1 MTKFNHIFSLIVISA
16 LVLSLTSCLK
26 DNSDDAKPK
35 EPVLITA
42 GMYILNEGN
51 SFSSIDGSLTYLGYP
66 LNEYSTYTVT
76 QNCFQLVNGK
86 SLGSTPNDICLAQGF
101 VIIPVTDDNIVWI
114 LNNDLSI
121 KTQLPI
127 IQPRK
132 VVAIGPKIYITSY
145 EGKVYCYDLLT
156 GAIKTSEVI
165 GDCIEDITVC
175 NQYLY
180 VCNTYSVN
188 GSEYTYN
195 TNVVKLDTASLAKV
209 GDVAVVCNPTQIE
222 TDGKNVYVLSTGN
235 YVDVHP
241 CLQRIDAADKVS
253 SLCEAT
259 GFTVGD
265 GNLYCI
271 LAPADGSPCS
281 YWTYNLNTG
290 ALSTFTDGADIE
302 YPFGIAYDDVN
313 EIIYISSGY
322 LSEYGFGD
330 YSRNGYIVQYDKS
343 GIAHGLLGVGVV
355 PKVMVANKYWVY

>member
-1 MTKFNHIFSLIVISA
+1 MTKFNHIFSLIVTSA

-42 GMYILNEGN
+42 GMYILNAGN

-66 LNEYSTYTVT
+66 LNEYSNYTVT

-132 VVAIGPKIYITSY
+132 AVAIGQKIYVTSY
-145 EGKVYCYDLLT
+145 DGKVYCYDLLT

-165 GDCIEDITVC
+165 GDCLEDITVC

-180 VCNTYSVN
+180 VCNAYSVN
-188 GSEYTYN
+188 GNEYTYN
-195 TNVVKLDTASLAKV
+195 TNVVKLDTASLAKI
-209 GDVAVVCNPTQIE
+209 GDVTVTCNPTQIE
-222 TDGKNVYVLSTGN
+222 TDGEYVYLLSSGN
-235 YVDVHP
+235 YDDVSP
-241 CLQRIDAADKVS
+241 YIQRIDASDNVRP
-253 SLCEAT
+253 LCEAT
-259 GFTVGD
+259 YFTVGGD
-265 GNLYCI
+265 NLYCI
-271 LAPADGSPCS
+271 TSPIDGSPCS
-281 YWTYNLNTG
+281 YNVYNLKTG
-290 ALSTFTDGADIE
+290 TTSMFTDGIDIN

-313 EIIYISSGY
+313 EIIYIAAGY

-355 PKVMVANKYWVY
+355 PRVMVPNKYWVY